1 MNIMNGI
8 RHQAIRSKLIVA
20 FLLVLL
26 LMGTVSGAQM
36 FVFNK
41 YIDKYNSMLVSIEK
55 SSALTGSLKS
65 EFDPEIER
73 IVNGRQSF
81 EESGHHA
88 MVNYIEDQ
96 LIEIKQNESATSI
109 KEKIDATS
117 KTLDSLKSQ
126 LNKLNQLIIDKATV
140 DEQTAAFENIVLVS
154 SLVESDLDQLVRA
167 KLIVNSSEKDLITS
181 QFQQNVLIYSS
192 VFIVGI
198 VVSLLIAWKISSE
211 IAIPIR
217 KLSVNVSQL
226 AQGNLSVEPV
236 FSRNRDE
243 IGKLCDA
250 FNMMFETLRTIIDR
264 VRETNEQVVTS
275 SYQMDAGLHENKLAG
290 EDIATATMKVSQSLY
305 EHDEYVQLSVREFDE
320 LVRLFQTITTNSY
333 KINTKAFDS
342 LHIAEEGNQQI
353 ESFMEQFAELKMTV
367 SYVNQD
373 ANLLYQLSNEMAV
386 MLLDI
391 RKISSETN
399 ILALNASIEAQ
410 RASEHG
416 RGFAV
421 IAGRVK
427 QLAGQTAKLSVQIDE
442 KMANVR
448 HTVQTI
454 QNRMME
460 SIEQLQF
467 GEEVATKAQLGYQ
480 SIHEANV
487 TVQAEIQTITEELS
501 SGGDR
506 LNRIHHLVKEV
517 EIRAE
522 RIKQDIDEISSME
535 EEQVA
540 ALEQVA
546 ASSDILTKHIS
557 ELNTTVSVF
566 QK

>member
-1 MNIMNGI
+1 MNIISGY
-8 RHQAIRSKLIVA
+8 RHQPIRSKLIIA
-20 FLLVLL
+20 FILVLL

-55 SSALTGSLKS
+55 ANALTGSLKS

-73 IVNGRQSF
+73 IVNGRQTF
-81 EESGHHA
+81 EKSGHHA
-88 MVNYIEDQ
+88 MVTYIEDQ
-96 LIEIKQNESATSI
+96 LIELKQNESASSI
-109 KEKIDATS
+109 IEKIDATN

-126 LNKLNQLIIDKATV
+126 LDKLNQLIIDKATV
-140 DEQTAAFENIVLVS
+140 DEQTAAFENIVLIS
-154 SLVESDLDQLVRA
+154 SLVESDLDQLIRA

-181 QFQQNVLIYSS
+181 QFQQNILIYSS

-198 VVSLLIAWKISSE
+198 IVSLLIAWKISSE
-211 IAIPIR
+211 IAVPIR
-217 KLSVNVSQL
+217 KLSINISQL
-226 AQGNLSVEPV
+226 AQGNLSVESV

-243 IGKLCDA
+243 IGKLCDS
-250 FNMMFETLRTIIDR
+250 FNMMSETLRTIIDR

-275 SYQMDAGLHENKLAG
+275 SHQMDAGLHENKQAG

-320 LVRLFQTITTNSY
+320 LVRLFQTITTNSH

-342 LHIAEEGNQQI
+342 LHIAEEGNQHI
-353 ESFMEQFAELKMTV
+353 ESFMEQFAKLKMTV
-367 SYVNQD
+367 SSVNQD
-373 ANLLYQLSNEMAV
+373 AKLLYQLSNEMAV
-386 MLLDI
+386 MLQNI

-427 QLAGQTAKLSVQIDE
+427 QLAGQTENLSVQIDE
-442 KMANVR
+442 KMADVR
-448 HTVQTI
+448 RTVQTI
-454 QNRMME
+454 QIRMIE
-460 SIEQLQF
+460 SIEQLEL
-467 GEEVATKAQLGYQ
+467 GEEVATKAQLGYR

-487 TVQAEIQTITEELS
+487 TVQAEIQTITEEMS
-501 SGGDR
+501 NGGER
-506 LNRIHHLVKEV
+506 VNRIHHLVKEV

-535 EEQVA
+535 EEQVT
-540 ALEQVA
+540 ALKQVA

-557 ELNTTVSVF
+557 ELNETVSLF

>member
-8 RHQAIRSKLIVA
+8 RHQPIRNKLIIA
-20 FLLVLL
+20 FILVLL

-36 FVFNK
+36 FMFNK
-41 YIDKYNSMLVSIEK
+41 YIDKYNTMLVSIEK
-55 SSALTGSLKS
+55 SNALTGSLKS

-73 IVNGRQSF
+73 IVNGRQTF

-88 MVNYIEDQ
+88 MVQYIEDQ
-96 LIEIKQNESATSI
+96 LIELKQNESASLT
-109 KEKIDATS
+109 KEKIDATN
-117 KTLDSLKSQ
+117 KTLDSLRSQ

-140 DEQTAAFENIVLVS
+140 DEQTEAFENIVLIS
-154 SLVESDLDQLVRA
+154 SLVESDLDQLIRA

-211 IAIPIR
+211 IAVPIR
-217 KLSVNVSQL
+217 KLSINVSQL

-275 SYQMDAGLHENKLAG
+275 SYQMDAGLHENKQAG

-305 EHDEYVQLSVREFDE
+305 EHDEYVQLSVRECDE
-320 LVRLFQTITTNSY
+320 LLRLFQTITTNSY

-342 LHIAEEGNQQI
+342 LHIAEEGNQHI
-353 ESFMEQFAELKMTV
+353 ESFMEQFAKLKMTV

-373 ANLLYQLSNEMAV
+373 AKLLYQLSSEMAV
-386 MLLDI
+386 MLLNI

-427 QLAGQTAKLSVQIDE
+427 QLAGQTANLSVQIDE

-448 HTVQTI
+448 HTIHMI

-501 SGGDR
+501 NGGER
-506 LNRIHHLVKEV
+506 LNRIHYLVKEV
-517 EIRAE
+517 NIRAE
-522 RIKQDIDEISSME
+522 RIKQDVYEISSME

-540 ALEQVA
+540 ALEQIA

-557 ELNTTVSVF
+557 ELNDTVSIF